1 MFQIK
6 KKTLC
11 TIYIAESKCL
21 VTAETPKGGTPSPGL
36 GS

>member
-1 MFQIK
+1 MYN
-6 KKTLC
+6 
-11 TIYIAESKCL
+11 IYIAESKCL